1 MNVKRII
8 PPLVLVSGLLIAVA
22 ATIVIAE
29 KGYDDQGNVND
40 PRVNPRANA
49 CYEGGSLEGKCD
61 TDIEWIAGW
70 YLIRYE
76 YMMISRSEFPK
87 YLEWVLPP
95 EVSPNQAVGTRTPPS
110 TYTPASTR
118 TAAPPTNTPTPL
130 P

>member
-29 KGYDDQGNVND
+29 KGFDDQGNVND

-95 EVSPNQAVGTRTPPS
+95 EVSPNQAVGTLTPPS